1 MGKIVVLALFCFNK
15 LSVFYEIFQI
25 YKSQP
30 LETLFLILPTK
41 SQGYTLLKHIAT
53 DYLKTIVGGFA
64 LYQVDL

>member
-1 MGKIVVLALFCFNK
+1 MLALFCFNK

-30 LETLFLILPTK
+30 LDILLHILPTK
-41 SQGYTLLKHIAT
+41 SQGYTLLKHVAT